1 MNNPISDKTNSEITS
16 LLVFGGATWHDSQ
29 LSQHKWGTVSNYI
42 SKWKNEIGVP
52 NAEAVRD
59 FCVLA
64 KGQNVTPL
72 QCAEGFRILDVL
84 RNCGIS
90 NQFTGFVV
98 KFYDLRKSFVEEPN
112 RIFSVC
118 RQILELDESVPL
130 AQLTESIS
138 KLVERKRIL
147 RNENAILKQSK
158 EGLQEEC
165 SKLFDEKNV
174 TQFDLGKYKKT
185 ERETQKIWFIPSWP
199 GENR

>member
-1 MNNPISDKTNSEITS
+1 M
-16 LLVFGGATWHDSQ
+16 
-29 LSQHKWGTVSNYI
+29 
-42 SKWKNEIGVP
+42 
-52 NAEAVRD
+52 
-59 FCVLA
+59 LA

-98 KFYDLRKSFVEEPN
+98 KSYDLRKSFLEEPN

-130 AQLTESIS
+130 TQLTEFIS
-138 KLVERKRIL
+138 KLIERKRIL

-165 SKLFDEKNV
+165 SKLFEEKNV

-185 ERETQKIWFIPSWP
+185 ERETQKI
-199 GENR
+199 

>member
-1 MNNPISDKTNSEITS
+1 M
-16 LLVFGGATWHDSQ
+16 
-29 LSQHKWGTVSNYI
+29 
-42 SKWKNEIGVP
+42 
-52 NAEAVRD
+52 
-59 FCVLA
+59 LA

-98 KFYDLRKSFVEEPN
+98 KSYDLRKSFLEEPN

-130 AQLTESIS
+130 AQLTEFIS

-165 SKLFDEKNV
+165 SKLFEEKNV

-185 ERETQKIWFIPSWP
+185 ERETQKI
-199 GENR
+199 

>member
-1 MNNPISDKTNSEITS
+1 
-16 LLVFGGATWHDSQ
+16 
-29 LSQHKWGTVSNYI
+29 
-42 SKWKNEIGVP
+42 
-52 NAEAVRD
+52 
-59 FCVLA
+59 VLA

-130 AQLTESIS
+130 AQLTEFIS

-147 RNENAILKQSK
+147 RNENAISKQSK

-165 SKLFDEKNV
+165 SKLFEEKNV
-174 TQFDLGKYKKT
+174 PQFDLGKYKKT
-185 ERETQKIWFIPSWP
+185 EHETQKI
-199 GENR
+199 

>member
-1 MNNPISDKTNSEITS
+1 M
-16 LLVFGGATWHDSQ
+16 
-29 LSQHKWGTVSNYI
+29 
-42 SKWKNEIGVP
+42 
-52 NAEAVRD
+52 
-59 FCVLA
+59 LA

-98 KFYDLRKSFVEEPN
+98 KSYDLRKSFLEEPN

-130 AQLTESIS
+130 TQLTEFIS
-138 KLVERKRIL
+138 KLIERKRIL

-185 ERETQKIWFIPSWP
+185 ERETQRI
-199 GENR
+199 

>member
-1 MNNPISDKTNSEITS
+1 M
-16 LLVFGGATWHDSQ
+16 
-29 LSQHKWGTVSNYI
+29 
-42 SKWKNEIGVP
+42 
-52 NAEAVRD
+52 
-59 FCVLA
+59 LA

-130 AQLTESIS
+130 AQLTEFIS
-138 KLVERKRIL
+138 KLVERKRML
-147 RNENAILKQSK
+147 RMKMP
-158 EGLQEEC
+158 
-165 SKLFDEKNV
+165 F
-174 TQFDLGKYKKT
+174 
-185 ERETQKIWFIPSWP
+185 
-199 GENR
+199 